1 MTQADGGADKPLVH
15 DSYFSDGARWERD
28 IYRRVEI
35 SRNVW
40 RTVAV
45 VALLCLLMGLLALWS
60 MVPLK
65 STEVVTLVVDKATGF
80 VEVGRPLEEGGPI
93 SQREA
98 VTQANIVRYIR
109 ARETY
114 DPPALRDNFDL
125 ASLLSA
131 GQASK
136 DLAETYAANNLHN
149 PVRLYGVGGRVRV
162 IVHSVNFLSQ
172 GWLEN
177 PKTPATAA
185 VRFTTF
191 RTTERERVEEHWA
204 ANVRFRYTSEPMKNE
219 WRWDNPLGFQ
229 VIEYR
234 KDQET
239 VAPVSAGASPQ
250 SAPSAPTAA
259 PATLDAPMMGAP
271 RQ

>member
-1 MTQADGGADKPLVH
+1 M
-15 DSYFSDGARWERD
+15 
-28 IYRRVEI
+28 
-35 SRNVW
+35 
-40 RTVAV
+40 
-45 VALLCLLMGLLALWS
+45 
-60 MVPLK
+60 
-65 STEVVTLVVDKATGF
+65 
-80 VEVGRPLEEGGPI
+80 EEGGPI

-114 DPPALRDNFDL
+114 DPPALRDNFEL

-136 DLAETYAANNLHN
+136 DLQEAFSPNNLHN
-149 PVRLYGVGGRVRV
+149 PVKLYGINGRIRV

-172 GWLEN
+172 GWMEN
-177 PKTPATAA
+177 PKSPATAA
-185 VRFTTF
+185 VRFTSV
-191 RTTERERVEEHWA
+191 RTSDRERMEEPWA
-204 ANVRFRYTSEPMKNE
+204 ANVRFRYTAEPMKNE

-239 VAPVSAGASPQ
+239 VAPIVGAP
-250 SAPSAPTAA
+250 PVEAPTVAPPTGA
-259 PATLDAPMMGAP
+259 PAP
-271 RQ
+271 

>member
-1 MTQADGGADKPLVH
+1 MQTEAESGADRPLVN
-15 DSYFSDGARWERD
+15 DSYFHDGARWERD
-28 IYRRVEI
+28 IYRRLEI

-40 RTVAV
+40 RVVAV
-45 VALLCLLMGLLALWS
+45 VALVCLAIGLLTLLS
-60 MVPLK
+60 LVPLK
-65 STEVVTLVVDKATGF
+65 STEVVTLLVDKATGF
-80 VEVGRPLEEGGPI
+80 VEVAKPLEEGGPI

-114 DPPALRDNFDL
+114 DPPALRDNFEL

-136 DLAETYAANNLHN
+136 DLQEAFSPNNLHN
-149 PVRLYGVGGRVRV
+149 PVKLYGIGGRIRV
-162 IVHSVNFLSQ
+162 IIHSVNFLSQ
-172 GWLEN
+172 GWMEN
-177 PKTPATAA
+177 PKSPATAA
-185 VRFTTF
+185 VRFTTV
-191 RTTERERVEEHWA
+191 RTSDRERLEEHWA
-204 ANVRFRYTSEPMKNE
+204 ANVRFRYTAEPMKNE

-239 VAPVSAGASPQ
+239 VAPIVG
-250 SAPSAPTAA
+250 AA
-259 PATLDAPMMGAP
+259 PVEAPPVAPPTGAP
-271 RQ
+271 AP